1 MRKPI
6 IYFLKAATIQALFVI
21 FLASCGSNNSKPTES
36 APVASAEGNS
46 IKVGVLHSLSGTMS
60 ISEVD
65 VKNATLLAI
74 DEINKAG
81 GLLGKQI
88 EPVVEDGASDWP
100 TFTEKSNKLIEKD
113 KVNVVFG
120 CWTSSSRK
128 AVLPVFEQK
137 NSLLFYPVQY
147 EGMEASKNVVYTGA
161 APNQQIIPAVDWMIK
176 QGKKKFFLVG
186 SDYVFPRTA
195 NKIIKAQL
203 AASGVEMKGEEYV
216 PLGHTEFTT
225 LIQKIKASGA
235 DAVLNTLNGDSNV
248 GFFKQLSSAGIT
260 AEAVPVMSFSIAE
273 VELKGIGAD
282 VMKGQYAAWN
292 YFMTMKSSAN
302 DAFIKAYQ
310 TKYGADKVTD
320 DPIEA
325 AYFGVYLWASAVK
338 KANSYDVN
346 KVREAVRGI
355 TYAAP
360 EGTITVDSINNHT
373 IKNFMIGKVND
384 KGLFDIVYQS
394 PAMITPDPFPALVSN
409 KKVIA
414 PGQIV
419 DK

>member
-1 MRKPI
+1 MRKQASHFYAFI
-6 IYFLKAATIQALFVI
+6 LKALFVVTVT
-21 FLASCGSNNSKPTES
+21 SCGSTDKHSELASDES
-36 APVASAEGNS
+36 PGNS

-74 DEINKAG
+74 DELNKAG

-88 EPVVEDGASDWP
+88 EPIVEDGASDWP
-100 TFTEKSNKLIEKD
+100 TFAEKSTKLIEKD
-113 KVNVVFG
+113 KVNAVFG
-120 CWTSSSRK
+120 CWTSASRK

-137 NSLLFYPVQY
+137 NHLLFYPVQY

-161 APNQQIIPAVDWMIK
+161 APNQQIIPAVEWMIK
-176 QGKKKFFLVG
+176 QGKKKFFLIG

-203 AASGVEMKGEEYV
+203 AASGVQMAGEEYA
-216 PLGHTEFTT
+216 PLGHVEFTT
-225 LIQKIKASGA
+225 LIGKIKASGA

-248 GFFKQLSSAGIT
+248 GFFKQLASAGIT
-260 AEAVPVMSFSIAE
+260 SSTVPVMSFSIAE
-273 VELKGIGAD
+273 VELKGIGTEI
-282 VMKGQYAAWN
+282 MRGHYAAWN
-292 YFMTMKSSAN
+292 YFMTMKGPAN

-310 TKYGADKVTD
+310 AKYGADKVTD

-325 AYFGVYLWASAVK
+325 AYFGVYLWANAVK
-338 KANSYDVN
+338 KANSAEVN
-346 KVREAVRGI
+346 KVREAVRGVS
-355 TYAAP
+355 YDAP
-360 EGTITVDSINNHT
+360 EGKVTVDSINNHT

-394 PAMITPDPFPALVSN
+394 AGMITPDPFPALVST
-409 KKVIA
+409 KKVLA
-414 PGQIV
+414 PGNIAE
-419 DK
+419 K